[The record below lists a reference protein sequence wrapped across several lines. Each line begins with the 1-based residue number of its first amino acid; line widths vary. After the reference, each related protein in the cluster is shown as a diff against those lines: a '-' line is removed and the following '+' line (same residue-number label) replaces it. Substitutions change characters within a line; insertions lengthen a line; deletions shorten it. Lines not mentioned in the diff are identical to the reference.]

1 MQINFPEKPE
11 GTKTT
16 QDVLRLFLWQV
27 YYNPKEEM
35 RQLGVTRDV
44 AIERMAA
51 SCEMHGMEKIEIQT
65 ICAQARSE
73 FDIWKMREGFRLF
86 VMGETKGV
94 PFDLLM
100 GAGEAFTGLSDIE
113 RHRIRKDAI
122 SAIAERIRENVE
134 AARKINITSAANDD
148 V

>member
-1 MQINFPEKPE
+1 MQINFPDKPE

-35 RQLGVTRDV
+35 RELGISRDQ

-51 SCEMHGMEKIEIQT
+51 SCVLHGMETLDVQK
-65 ICAQARSE
+65 ICAEAFSE
-73 FDIWKMREGFRLF
+73 FDIWRMREGFRLF
-86 VMGETKGV
+86 VMGETKGI

-122 SAIAERIRENVE
+122 NAIAERIRENVE
-134 AARKINITSAANDD
+134 AARKFGVLPGANDD